1 MHFSGFWLLNFGH
14 LITYKKTGLSPVKG
28 RFPLYSLSPSGER
41 VRGRGNIKRY
51 SLLWRRKLNV
61 EIFALIGESGT
72 GKSHKALL
80 TAHEYNINYIIDDG
94 LLIRKD
100 KILAGHSAKKD
111 KNRIQ
116 AIRTAIFEDPSHA
129 HEAIEMIK
137 KAKPAKILVIG
148 TSVRMIDK
156 IIKTLELPPPK
167 RILKIEDVST
177 DQEIEEA
184 KSVRLK
190 EGKHVIP
197 LPGIEVQRKF
207 PVNILES
214 LEIFYKK
221 RYSKRKIGERA
232 IVRPPFSY
240 FGKLYVSEDAILDIL
255 IYILKDFMEVV
266 KLGKSQISI
275 KEEGIL
281 ININLMLRYGENI
294 PQVGLK
300 IQKSLKKELEYI
312 TGINVILINIFI
324 YNLKY

>member
-1 MHFSGFWLLNFGH
+1 M
-14 LITYKKTGLSPVKG
+14 
-28 RFPLYSLSPSGER
+28 
-41 VRGRGNIKRY
+41 
-51 SLLWRRKLNV
+51 

-80 TAHEYNINYIIDDG
+80 VAHKYNINYIIDDG

-129 HEAIEMIK
+129 HEVIEVIK
-137 KAKPAKILVIG
+137 KAKPTKILVIG

-167 RILKIEDVST
+167 RILKIEDIST
-177 DQEIEEA
+177 EKEIEEA

-214 LEIFYKK
+214 LEIFYKR

-240 FGKLYVSEDAILDIL
+240 FGKLYVSENAILDII
-255 IYILKDFMEVV
+255 IYILKDFKEVV

-281 ININLMLRYGENI
+281 INISLVLRYGENI
-294 PQVGLK
+294 PQVGSK

-312 TGINVILINIFI
+312 TGINVILINIFV

>member
-1 MHFSGFWLLNFGH
+1 M
-14 LITYKKTGLSPVKG
+14 
-28 RFPLYSLSPSGER
+28 
-41 VRGRGNIKRY
+41 
-51 SLLWRRKLNV
+51 

-80 TAHEYNINYIIDDG
+80 IAHKYNINYVIDDG

-129 HEAIEMIK
+129 HEVIEIIK

-156 IIKTLELPPPK
+156 IFKTLELPPPK

-177 DQEIEEA
+177 DKEIEEA

-207 PVNILES
+207 PINLLES
-214 LEIFYKK
+214 LEIFYKR
-221 RYSKRKIGERA
+221 RYSNRKIGERA

-240 FGKLYVSEDAILDIL
+240 YGKLFVSENAILDII
-255 IYILKDFMEVV
+255 IYTLKDFKEVV
-266 KLGKSQISI
+266 RLGKSQINI
-275 KEEGIL
+275 KDDGIL
-281 ININLMLRYGENI
+281 VNISLVLRYGENI

-300 IQKSLKKELEYI
+300 IQKSLKRELEYI
-312 TGINVILINIFI
+312 TGINVISINIFV

>member
-1 MHFSGFWLLNFGH
+1 M
-14 LITYKKTGLSPVKG
+14 
-28 RFPLYSLSPSGER
+28 
-41 VRGRGNIKRY
+41 
-51 SLLWRRKLNV
+51 

-72 GKSHKALL
+72 GKSHKAILI
-80 TAHEYNINYIIDDG
+80 AHKYNINYIVDDG

-116 AIRTAIFEDPSHA
+116 AIRTAIFEEPSHA
-129 HEAIEMIK
+129 HEVIDVIK
-137 KAKPAKILVIG
+137 KVKPTKILVIG

-167 RILKIEDVST
+167 RILQIGDIST
-177 DQEIEEA
+177 DKEIEEA

-214 LEIFYKK
+214 LEIFYKR

-240 FGKLYVSEDAILDIL
+240 YGKLYVSENAILDII
-255 IYILKDFMEVV
+255 IYTLKD
-266 KLGKSQISI
+266 I

-281 ININLMLRYGENI
+281 VNISLILKYGENI

-300 IQKSLKKELEYI
+300 IQKSLKRELEYI
-312 TGINVILINIFI
+312 TGINVILINIFV

>member
-1 MHFSGFWLLNFGH
+1 MQYSIIDTRYEKFWE
-14 LITYKKTGLSPVKG
+14 KV
-28 RFPLYSLSPSGER
+28 
-41 VRGRGNIKRY
+41 IK
-51 SLLWRRKLNV
+51 V
-61 EIFALIGESGT
+61 EIFALVGESGT

-80 TAHEYNINYIIDDG
+80 VAHKHNINYVIDDG

-129 HEAIEMIK
+129 HEVIEVIK

-167 RILKIEDVST
+167 RILNIEDVST
-177 DQEIEEA
+177 EKEIEEA

-214 LEIFYKK
+214 LEIFYKR
-221 RYSKRKIGERA
+221 RYSRRKIGERA

-240 FGKLYVSEDAILDIL
+240 FGKLYVSENAILDII
-255 IYILKDFMEVV
+255 IYTLKDFKEVV

-281 ININLMLRYGENI
+281 INISLVLRYGENI
-294 PQVGLK
+294 PHVGLK

-312 TGINVILINIFI
+312 TGINVILINIFV
-324 YNLKY
+324 YKLKY

>member
-1 MHFSGFWLLNFGH
+1 M
-14 LITYKKTGLSPVKG
+14 
-28 RFPLYSLSPSGER
+28 
-41 VRGRGNIKRY
+41 
-51 SLLWRRKLNV
+51 
-61 EIFALIGESGT
+61 EIFALIGGSGT

-80 TAHEYNINYIIDDG
+80 IAHKYNISYIVDDG

-129 HEAIEMIK
+129 HEVIE
-137 KAKPAKILVIG
+137 VI
-148 TSVRMIDK
+148 K

-167 RILKIEDVST
+167 RILQIEDIST
-177 DQEIEEA
+177 DREIEEA

-214 LEIFYKK
+214 LEIFYKR
-221 RYSKRKIGERA
+221 RYTKRKIGERA

-240 FGKLYVSEDAILDIL
+240 YGKLYVSENAILDII
-255 IYILKDFMEVV
+255 IYTLKDFKEVV
-266 KLGKSQISI
+266 KLGKSQINI

-281 ININLMLRYGENI
+281 VNISLILKYGGNI
-294 PQVGLK
+294 PQVGKK
-300 IQKSLKKELEYI
+300 IQKNLKKELEYI
-312 TGINVILINIFI
+312 TGINVILINIFV

>member
-1 MHFSGFWLLNFGH
+1 
-14 LITYKKTGLSPVKG
+14 
-28 RFPLYSLSPSGER
+28 
-41 VRGRGNIKRY
+41 
-51 SLLWRRKLNV
+51 V

-80 TAHEYNINYIIDDG
+80 IAHKYNINYVIDDG

-116 AIRTAIFEDPSHA
+116 AIRTAIFEESSHA
-129 HEAIEMIK
+129 HEVIGVIK
-137 KAKPAKILVIG
+137 KAKPTKILVIG

-167 RILKIEDVST
+167 RILNIEDVST
-177 DQEIEEA
+177 EKEIEEA

-214 LEIFYKK
+214 LEIFYKR

-240 FGKLYVSEDAILDIL
+240 FGKLYVSENAILDII
-255 IYILKDFMEVV
+255 IYILKDFKEVV
-266 KLGKSQISI
+266 KLGKSQINI

-281 ININLMLRYGENI
+281 INISLVLRYGEKI
-294 PQVGLK
+294 PHVGLK

-312 TGINVILINIFI
+312 TGINVILINIFV
-324 YNLKY
+324 YKLKY

>member
-1 MHFSGFWLLNFGH
+1 M
-14 LITYKKTGLSPVKG
+14 
-28 RFPLYSLSPSGER
+28 
-41 VRGRGNIKRY
+41 
-51 SLLWRRKLNV
+51 
-61 EIFALIGESGT
+61 EIFVLIGESGT

-80 TAHEYNINYIIDDG
+80 IAHKYNINYVIDDG

-129 HEAIEMIK
+129 HEAIEVIK

-156 IIKTLELPPPK
+156 IIKTLELPPPQK
-167 RILKIEDVST
+167 ILKIEDVST
-177 DQEIEEA
+177 DKEIEEA
-184 KSVRLK
+184 KYVRLK

-214 LEIFYKK
+214 LEIFYKR
-221 RYSKRKIGERA
+221 RYSRRKIGERA

-240 FGKLYVSEDAILDIL
+240 FGKLYVSENAILDII
-255 IYILKDFMEVV
+255 IYILKDFKEVV

-281 ININLMLRYGENI
+281 INISLVLRYGENI

-300 IQKSLKKELEYI
+300 IQKSFKKELEYI
-312 TGINVILINIFI
+312 TGINVILINIFVN
-324 YNLKY
+324 NLKY

>member
-1 MHFSGFWLLNFGH
+1 M
-14 LITYKKTGLSPVKG
+14 
-28 RFPLYSLSPSGER
+28 
-41 VRGRGNIKRY
+41 
-51 SLLWRRKLNV
+51 

-80 TAHEYNINYIIDDG
+80 IAHKYNINYIIDDG
-94 LLIRKD
+94 LFIRKD

-116 AIRTAIFEDPSHA
+116 AIRTAIFEEASHA
-129 HEAIEMIK
+129 NEVIEVIK

-167 RILKIEDVST
+167 RILKIDDLST
-177 DQEIEEA
+177 NKEIQEA
-184 KSVRLK
+184 KSIRLK

-214 LEIFYKK
+214 LEIFYKR
-221 RYSKRKIGERA
+221 RYSKRKIGERV

-240 FGKLYVSEDAILDIL
+240 FGKLYVSENAILDII
-255 IYILKDFMEVV
+255 IYVLKDFKEVA

-281 ININLMLRYGENI
+281 VNISLVLRYGENI

-300 IQKSLKKELEYI
+300 IQKNLKKELEYI
-312 TGINVILINIFI
+312 TGINVILMNIFV

>member
-1 MHFSGFWLLNFGH
+1 MH
-14 LITYKKTGLSPVKG
+14 
-28 RFPLYSLSPSGER
+28 PLYSLSPSGER
-41 VRGRGNIKRY
+41 VRVRGKQTQYASHNTRY
-51 SLLWRRKLNV
+51 EKMLGEGNYKM
-61 EIFALIGESGT
+61 EIFALIGGSGT

-80 TAHEYNINYIIDDG
+80 IAHKYNINYIVDDG

-129 HEAIEMIK
+129 HEAIEVIE

-167 RILKIEDVST
+167 KILNIEDVST
-177 DQEIEEA
+177 DKEIEEA
-184 KSVRLK
+184 KFVRLK

-240 FGKLYVSEDAILDIL
+240 FGKLYVSENAILDII
-255 IYILKDFMEVV
+255 IYILKDFKEVV

-275 KEEGIL
+275 KEESIL
-281 ININLMLRYGENI
+281 INISLVLRYGENI

-312 TGINVILINIFI
+312 TGINVISINIFV

>member
-1 MHFSGFWLLNFGH
+1 
-14 LITYKKTGLSPVKG
+14 
-28 RFPLYSLSPSGER
+28 
-41 VRGRGNIKRY
+41 
-51 SLLWRRKLNV
+51 V

-80 TAHEYNINYIIDDG
+80 TAHKYNINYIIDDG

-116 AIRTAIFEDPSHA
+116 AIRTAIFEEPSHA
-129 HEAIEMIK
+129 HEVIEVIK
-137 KAKPAKILVIG
+137 KAKPTKILVIG

-167 RILKIEDVST
+167 RILQIPPPKRILQIEDIST
-177 DQEIEEA
+177 DKEIEEA

-214 LEIFYKK
+214 LEIFYKR

-240 FGKLYVSEDAILDIL
+240 FGKLYVSENAILDII
-255 IYILKDFMEVV
+255 IYTLKDFKEVV
-266 KLGKSQISI
+266 KLGKSQINI
-275 KEEGIL
+275 REEGIL
-281 ININLMLRYGENI
+281 VSISLILKYGGNI

-300 IQKSLKKELEYI
+300 IQKSLKRELEYI
-312 TGINVILINIFI
+312 TGINVILINIFV

>member
-1 MHFSGFWLLNFGH
+1 MLGEGN
-14 LITYKKTGLSPVKG
+14 YKM
-28 RFPLYSLSPSGER
+28 
-41 VRGRGNIKRY
+41 
-51 SLLWRRKLNV
+51 
-61 EIFALIGESGT
+61 EIFALIGGSGT

-80 TAHEYNINYIIDDG
+80 IAHKHSISYIVDDG

-116 AIRTAIFEDPSHA
+116 AIRTAIFEDSSHA
-129 HEAIEMIK
+129 HEVIDVIK
-137 KAKPAKILVIG
+137 KAKPTKILVIG

-167 RILKIEDVST
+167 RILQIEDIST
-177 DQEIEEA
+177 DKEIEEA

-214 LEIFYKK
+214 LEIFYKR
-221 RYSKRKIGERA
+221 RYTKRKIGERA

-240 FGKLYVSEDAILDIL
+240 YGKLYVSENAILDII
-255 IYILKDFMEVV
+255 IYTLKDFKEVV
-266 KLGKSQISI
+266 KLGKSQINI

-281 ININLMLRYGENI
+281 VNISLILEYGGNI
-294 PQVGLK
+294 PQVGKK
-300 IQKSLKKELEYI
+300 IQKNLKKELEYV
-312 TGINVILINIFI
+312 TGINVILINIFV